1 MHVVSRISNGL
12 NNKSST
18 GLDEISVNILKY
30 CGDAIVPSITSIINN
45 SIASGIFPDEL
56 KKARVLPIFKSGD
69 SDIPEKY
76 IYFYSPNFI
85 KYFLSDI
92 LLIRCMTILSLLI

>member
-30 CGDAIVPSITSIINN
+30 CGDAIVPSITSII
-45 SIASGIFPDEL
+45 
-56 KKARVLPIFKSGD
+56 V
-69 SDIPEKY
+69 
-76 IYFYSPNFI
+76 
-85 KYFLSDI
+85 
-92 LLIRCMTILSLLI
+92 

>member
-56 KKARVLPIFKSGD
+56 KKARVLPTFKSGD
-69 SDIPEKY
+69 IDIPENY
-76 IYFYSPNFI
+76 RPISMLP
-85 KYFLSDI
+85 
-92 LLIRCMTILSLLI
+92 ILSKMLERHIADQMQEN